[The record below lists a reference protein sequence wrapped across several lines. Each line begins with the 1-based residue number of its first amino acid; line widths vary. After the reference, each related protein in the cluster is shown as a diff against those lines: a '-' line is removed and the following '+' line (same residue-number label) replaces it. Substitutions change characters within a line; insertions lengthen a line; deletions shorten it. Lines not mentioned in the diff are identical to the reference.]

1 MYTFME
7 AETGWYSKHK
17 TCTDNPV
24 QIINQTG
31 QSKLGGLQRLVTAA
45 VNEIT
50 FSDND
55 PSTMMVNE
63 ITFSDNDPSTM
74 IVHLFSFH
82 FPLPFKQTVCLMYW
96 ICNTRT
102 CNYIYPRGTRLH
114 QSQVY
119 GYKFPTHTDPMVVQY
134 HSSGHDLS
142 IPPTV
147 LPRPTYFVQEWTAQ

>member
-63 ITFSDNDPSTM
+63 ITFSDNDSASVQFP
-74 IVHLFSFH
+74 FSFT
-82 FPLPFKQTVCLMYW
+82 FQANGLPNVLDLQ
-96 ICNTRT
+96 
-102 CNYIYPRGTRLH
+102 
-114 QSQVY
+114 
-119 GYKFPTHTDPMVVQY
+119 HTYM
-134 HSSGHDLS
+134 
-142 IPPTV
+142 
-147 LPRPTYFVQEWTAQ
+147 